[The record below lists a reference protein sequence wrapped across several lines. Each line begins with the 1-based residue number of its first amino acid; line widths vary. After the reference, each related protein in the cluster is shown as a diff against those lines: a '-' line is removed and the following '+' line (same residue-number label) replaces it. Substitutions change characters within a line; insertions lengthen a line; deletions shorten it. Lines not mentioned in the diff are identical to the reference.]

1 MGSPKSTLTKSFS
14 KSFQFDENIVTKHND
29 STKFNKFDKDLKLK
43 QIEKPKITKESNNK
57 IISELRE
64 IDENPFFFH

>member
-29 STKFNKFDKDLKLK
+29 PTKFNKFDKDLKLK

-57 IISELRE
+57 IISELRV
-64 IDENPFFFH
+64 

>member
-1 MGSPKSTLTKSFS
+1 MGSPKSTLKKSFS

-29 STKFNKFDKDLKLK
+29 YIHNVNDLKLK
-43 QIEKPKITKESNNK
+43 QIEKPKIKKESSNK
-57 IISELRE
+57 IKSELRE